1 VVSAALMPPPRHYAG
16 ASQPA
21 IAENRPYAVA
31 VDSMIRRHLPESRRR
46 AILRP
51 LAGSGMAIKSTIFKA
66 ELQLADLD
74 RGHFSDYGLTLA
86 RHPSETDERMM
97 IRLLAFILH
106 ASPTL
111 IFGRGLSTDDEADL
125 WDIDATGHVEC
136 WIDVG
141 LPTERAIRR
150 ACNSARK
157 VVVVSY
163 GGRAADLWWR
173 QNCAKLVTLSNLRV
187 LSLGAGDSQ
196 VLARLAER
204 NMHLQCTVQE
214 GVVWL
219 GNERQQIELTPT
231 VLFSA
236 SPR

>member
-1 VVSAALMPPPRHYAG
+1 MLERGGCLCAAAASAPVWSGRVVSAALMPPPRHYAG

-51 LAGSGMAIKSTIFKA
+51 LAGSRMAIKSTIFKA

-141 LPTERAIRR
+141 LPTEKGDPPRLQQR
-150 ACNSARK
+150 SK
-157 VVVVSY
+157 
-163 GGRAADLWWR
+163 GGCR
-173 QNCAKLVTLSNLRV
+173 QLRWEGCRPLVATELREV
-187 LSLGAGDSQ
+187 GDTEQPAGT
-196 VLARLAER
+196 LARCR
-204 NMHLQCTVQE
+204 
-214 GVVWL
+214 
-219 GNERQQIELTPT
+219 
-231 VLFSA
+231 
-236 SPR
+236 